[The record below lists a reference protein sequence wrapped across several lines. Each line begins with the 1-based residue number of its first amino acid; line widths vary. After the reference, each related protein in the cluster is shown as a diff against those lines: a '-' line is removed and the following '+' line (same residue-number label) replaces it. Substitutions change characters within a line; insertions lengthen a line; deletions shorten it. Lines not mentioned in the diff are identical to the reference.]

1 MTTPPDLETLMSSI
15 RQGRV
20 RVGPRT
26 RAIALLLHGGRAD
39 ATQPRRHRDV
49 SYLRMLPFVTAVT
62 RAARGR
68 VAPVLV
74 HNSDGGWVAPSG
86 SGLLQTRE
94 IVRRLHEEHGRPV
107 VLLGHSSGGWAALR
121 CGGQDAVIGSVALA
135 PWVGEGETYEHL
147 HDRVARVIHGEADDV
162 CSPQRSRELVERLR
176 VEGADATW
184 DGVPGGGHALMDR
197 PWRWHRLA
205 ADAVLDVV
213 ERRT

>member
-1 MTTPPDLETLMSSI
+1 
-15 RQGRV
+15 
-20 RVGPRT
+20 
-26 RAIALLLHGGRAD
+26 
-39 ATQPRRHRDV
+39 
-49 SYLRMLPFVTAVT
+49 MLPFAASIA
-62 RAARGR
+62 RASNGR

-74 HNSDGGWVAPSG
+74 HNTHGGWIAKGG
-86 SGLLQTRE
+86 SGVVQARE
-94 IVRRLHEEHGRPV
+94 VIRELVEKHDLPV
-107 VLLGHSSGGWAALR
+107 VVLGHSSGGWAALR

-135 PWVGEGETYEHL
+135 PWVGEDETYEHL
-147 HDRVARVIHGEADDV
+147 HDRVVRVIHGEADDV

-176 VEGADATW
+176 AEGADATW